1 MTTDANS
8 WEEQLIADMRANGGS
23 PSQGPLKGS
32 PLMLLYTTGAKTG
45 ERRRSIVT
53 YSRDGDAYVIA
64 GTNNSRPTNPG
75 WVANIRANE
84 NVTIEAANQEMGA
97 TAVEATGAE
106 RDRLWDQHVAQN
118 PRFADYPAQ
127 ITGRTIPV
135 IRITPNPA

>member
-8 WEEQLIADMRANGGS
+8 WEAQLIADLRANGGS

-32 PLMLLYTTGAKTG
+32 PLMLLYTTGAKSG
-45 ERRRSIVT
+45 ERRRAVVT
-53 YSRDGDAYVIA
+53 YSRDGDSYVIA

-75 WVANIRANE
+75 WVANIRANAD
-84 NVTIEAANQEMGA
+84 VTIEAANQEMAG

-106 RDRLWDQHVAQN
+106 HDRLWDQHVAQN

-135 IRITPNPA
+135 IKITPKRA